1 MRIRTQFKLLI
12 ATIIIIPTLCLIFI
26 PVHYYLTSSQRYL
39 MQGYQQIRN
48 IGNLNI
54 SDDDW
59 DSLKTQLENIPPDV
73 QVAVLF
79 ENQVIISTITELP
92 VGRELTVFELFD
104 VIHDTAPSYDY
115 QMQAPL
121 HRNRMPGERP
131 DDKPDTKPDTK
142 PDAKTAEKY
151 NGDFFEDDNSP
162 DSRFF
167 VISRT
172 PIPTREATLENMR
185 SIYVPMFIIL
195 SGFVVFCIVYLIRLS
210 RIISSSITILEHN
223 TQRIAQGELNNSLS
237 QKASKGYSNEITS
250 LTQSIEKMRQS
261 LKEDQEKQSRFI
273 MGISHDL
280 RTPVALI
287 KGYTEAISDGVVT
300 DINSVKKSLEVIHTK
315 ADQLEGMINAL
326 IDYVKLNNTDWRQT
340 LVEQPLLPLL
350 EEFAQGA
357 RLTGD
362 VFKRTVQTELQVDK
376 VLTVTMDKAL
386 VMRALE
392 NLFSNAVRYTQEND
406 TISIRASQSEQNV
419 TISVSDTGCGIAP
432 KDLEHVWELFY
443 RGTNSRR
450 EQGMGIG
457 LSTVKNI
464 IDTHGWDI
472 QIASESGKGSTFT
485 ITIPLEPDA
494 EQKTLQ

>member
-1 MRIRTQFKLLI
+1 MI
-12 ATIIIIPTLCLIFI
+12 
-26 PVHYYLTSSQRYL
+26 
-39 MQGYQQIRN
+39 
-48 IGNLNI
+48 
-54 SDDDW
+54 
-59 DSLKTQLENIPPDV
+59 
-73 QVAVLF
+73 
-79 ENQVIISTITELP
+79 
-92 VGRELTVFELFD
+92 
-104 VIHDTAPSYDY
+104 
-115 QMQAPL
+115 
-121 HRNRMPGERP
+121 
-131 DDKPDTKPDTK
+131 
-142 PDAKTAEKY
+142 
-151 NGDFFEDDNSP
+151 
-162 DSRFF
+162 
-167 VISRT
+167 
-172 PIPTREATLENMR
+172 
-185 SIYVPMFIIL
+185 
-195 SGFVVFCIVYLIRLS
+195 
-210 RIISSSITILEHN
+210 
-223 TQRIAQGELNNSLS
+223 
-237 QKASKGYSNEITS
+237 
-250 LTQSIEKMRQS
+250 
-261 LKEDQEKQSRFI
+261 
-273 MGISHDL
+273 
-280 RTPVALI
+280 
-287 KGYTEAISDGVVT
+287 

-419 TISVSDTGCGIAP
+419 TISVSDTGCGIAH